1 MYSFILCI
9 FLFFFF
15 SSRRRHTRCALVTGF
30 RRVLFRS
37 HIGHTDRTI
46 HRIALRHFELRLHG
60 ASLTERGRQV
70 RQPLHHLSK
79 MPVCKAAMLAPCNPI
94 QIEEEAWLWLTN
106 EFVDLAA
113 DVAQIDVRAIG
124 VAHVNRMAAAEIHA
138 DMWVA
143 GANDMG
149 LGGWLDMRR

>member
-1 MYSFILCI
+1 
-9 FLFFFF
+9 
-15 SSRRRHTRCALVTGF
+15 
-30 RRVLFRS
+30 
-37 HIGHTDRTI
+37 
-46 HRIALRHFELRLHG
+46 
-60 ASLTERGRQV
+60 
-70 RQPLHHLSK
+70 

-138 DMWVA
+138 DLWRA
-143 GANDMG
+143 GAKDPG
-149 LGGWLDMRR
+149 IRGKLDMRSDGEVEHGDVFEAAKNVRSGI

>member
-1 MYSFILCI
+1 MNHPDLHVLPPSFPPRR
-9 FLFFFF
+9 
-15 SSRRRHTRCALVTGF
+15 SSDPFGVLDESRYGF
-30 RRVLFRS
+30 RLSSGRR

-106 EFVDLAA
+106 ELVE
-113 DVAQIDVRAIG
+113 IG
-124 VAHVNRMAAAEIHA
+124 REHV
-138 DMWVA
+138 
-143 GANDMG
+143 
-149 LGGWLDMRR
+149 